1 MATTN
6 PVSGTAL
13 YIYTATEQTAARDPL
28 GNVTQSAYDAAG
40 RLTLTTDP
48 SNNTTQYQ
56 YDALGNTVAITG
68 GTAGAA
74 SSVETRSYDAALG
87 VAVDGSGDAFLIG
100 STTTPNFPITGTAFQ
115 ATNRGQADAF
125 VAEIGAGLTGT
136 ASLLSSSYLGG
147 SNADYG
153 NAIALDSVGNA
164 YITGKTTSTD
174 FTTLTPYSATNVAG
188 GAYDSFVSRVGTALP
203 RGTIGTVA
211 GVGGAYGYG
220 GDGGRAT
227 AAQLSYPIGEPAVDA
242 AGDVFFADTSNER
255 VREVIAASGSITT
268 VVDSGGAGGF
278 GGDGGPA
285 SAALV
290 SAPEGVAL
298 DAAGN
303 LYIAD
308 TYNSRVREVRAVGG
322 VVGPSSTIVTVAG
335 GGNPADGLGDGGP
348 AGQAGIY
355 YPTGVALDG
364 AGNLYVADRAHY
376 RVREVLAMGGSIG
389 ATSVITTVA
398 GTGSVGYNGD
408 GIPATT
414 AMLVDPTGV
423 AVDAAGNLYIADY
436 AGRRV
441 RAVLA
446 AGGSIGVTSPIT
458 TVAGTG
464 NAGYNG
470 DNIPAAT
477 AQLTEPWGVATD
489 AAGNLYIVDT
499 YGQRVREVGGVGP
512 VSVATTVVT
521 PIVTTSYNGDGE
533 PTRQTDA
540 DGNTTTSLYDPLGRM
555 VTQTNPLSGTA
566 VMTYT
571 ATELTQ
577 QRDAQGNVTSYG
589 YDNAGRQTLVSNPVT
604 GTMRSGYDAAG
615 NTVAMTTT
623 DATAGGAVTTLESMG
638 YDSFNRVTS
647 DTVVTDTSR
656 GLAGPTL
663 TTLTAYD
670 RDGNVAQV
678 QQPTGDMTANAYDLA
693 DEPSLALLAAA
704 PVAPG
709 QPATT
714 LSYESYGYDA
724 AGNLASLTDADGRGT
739 VTTYDGDNRV
749 LQSVATSS
757 DDRGTTTITAVPQ
770 YDPNGNQTGTTTTTQ
785 QPAGAT
791 ETHTIGATYDTN
803 DTLVASGNDGLS
815 TAYGH
820 DPSGDARVETI
831 MSGSA
836 LVTMGYDAQH
846 RLTAVSESAGGAGP
860 QTATFGYT
868 PNDLVQS
875 AALPGNVQ
883 VTLGYDPNSALTAL
897 NANGPSTGA
906 TGVTGTTL
914 HSAYGYSYN
923 AAGYMTSMATLSG
936 TDTLAHDASGRL
948 IDEAGPGV
956 VATGHHNQWTYD
968 TNGNLLTATDDTGA
982 TNLYTYT
989 VGAGRDPKTIN
1000 AIQQMGTTG
1009 QPATSVVSYGYDSSG
1024 DVTSIANGIDPTNPQ
1039 LKGAVNQSVRYDAVG
1054 RPVRV
1059 TTYDHNIPTTISLSY
1074 DAGGE
1079 RSDYRIQQAST
1090 GLNQDYQFG
1099 YRGDGELAQVTV
1111 LTGGVPLYTDSY
1123 LYGPQGQPLE
1133 LLRQRPSG
1141 SLSRY
1146 WYVLDGQG
1154 SVVALTDANG
1164 TVVDRYAYDQWGE
1177 LTSNDATDE
1186 HVAQQ
1191 LRYRGYWYDEK
1202 ISWYWLGLRYY
1213 DPETA
1218 RMLQPDLLDLDGLH
1232 TYAYADDNPTDEY
1245 DLMGLFDCPKHGI
1258 WFVPGSGKALHGL
1271 CVYLDKALLP
1281 AIGLQGASTS

>member
-1 MATTN
+1 M
-6 PVSGTAL
+6 
-13 YIYTATEQTAARDPL
+13 
-28 GNVTQSAYDAAG
+28 
-40 RLTLTTDP
+40 
-48 SNNTTQYQ
+48 
-56 YDALGNTVAITG
+56 
-68 GTAGAA
+68 
-74 SSVETRSYDAALG
+74 
-87 VAVDGSGDAFLIG
+87 
-100 STTTPNFPITGTAFQ
+100 
-115 ATNRGQADAF
+115 
-125 VAEIGAGLTGT
+125 
-136 ASLLSSSYLGG
+136 
-147 SNADYG
+147 
-153 NAIALDSVGNA
+153 
-164 YITGKTTSTD
+164 
-174 FTTLTPYSATNVAG
+174 
-188 GAYDSFVSRVGTALP
+188 
-203 RGTIGTVA
+203 
-211 GVGGAYGYG
+211 
-220 GDGGRAT
+220 
-227 AAQLSYPIGEPAVDA
+227 
-242 AGDVFFADTSNER
+242 
-255 VREVIAASGSITT
+255 REVLAT
-268 VVDSGGAGGF
+268 
-278 GGDGGPA
+278 
-285 SAALV
+285 
-290 SAPEGVAL
+290 
-298 DAAGN
+298 
-303 LYIAD
+303 
-308 TYNSRVREVRAVGG
+308 GG

-335 GGNPADGLGDGGP
+335 SGAAGSGGDGGLATAAQFNNPAGVAVDRAGNLYIADYYNNRVREVLAVGGSVGPSSTIITVAGGGSPPSGVGDGGP
-348 AGQAGIY
+348 AAQASLSS
-355 YPTGVALDG
+355 PAGVALDA
-364 AGNLYVADRAHY
+364 AGNLYVADRYHY
-376 RVREVLAMGGSIG
+376 RVREVLATGGG
-389 ATSVITTVA
+389 VGPTSPITTVA
-398 GTGSVGYNGD
+398 GTGTQGYNGD
-408 GIPATT
+408 GIPAIS
-414 AMLVDPTGV
+414 ASLMAPTGV

-436 AGRRV
+436 NNGRV
-441 RAVLA
+441 RGVLA
-446 AGGSIGVTSPIT
+446 TGGSIGATSLIT

-464 NAGYNG
+464 NIGYNG

-477 AQLTEPWGVATD
+477 AQLNNPFGLATD
-489 AAGNLYIVDT
+489 GAGNLYIVDT

-512 VSVATTVVT
+512 RTFATTVVT

-540 DGNTTTSLYDPLGRM
+540 NGNTTTSLYDPLGRM
-555 VTQTNPLSGTA
+555 VTQTNPVSGTSI
-566 VMTYT
+566 MTYT

-589 YDNAGRQTLVSNPVT
+589 YDPAGRQTLVSNPVT
-604 GTMRSGYDAAG
+604 GPVQSGYDAAG

-670 RDGNVAQV
+670 RDGNVAVV
-678 QQPTGDMTANAYDLA
+678 QQPTGDVTVNAYDLA
-693 DEPSLALLAAA
+693 DEPSATLLAAA
-704 PVAPG
+704 PG
-709 QPATT
+709 QPTT
-714 LSYESYGYDA
+714 PLSYESYGYDA
-724 AGNLASLTDADGRGT
+724 AGNQATLTDADGRT
-739 VTTYDGDNRV
+739 TTTTYDGDNRV
-749 LQSVATSS
+749 LQSVATST
-757 DDRGTTTITAVPQ
+757 DDRGTTTITSVPQ
-770 YDPNGNQTGTTTTTQ
+770 YDPDGNQTGTTTTTQ
-785 QPAGAT
+785 QPAGTT
-791 ETHTIGATYDTN
+791 ETHTTGSTYDTN
-803 DTLVASGNDGLS
+803 DTLVASGDDGLS

-836 LVTMGYDAQH
+836 LATLGYDAQH
-846 RLTAVSESAGGAGP
+846 RLTSVGESAGGAPP

-868 PNDLVQS
+868 PNDLLQS
-875 AALPGNVQ
+875 EALPGNVQ
-883 VTLGYDPNSALTAL
+883 VSLGYDPNSALTNL
-897 NANGPSTGA
+897 GANGPNTGA

-914 HSAYGYSYN
+914 HSHYGYTYN

-948 IDEAGPGV
+948 IDEQGPGV

-1000 AIQQMGTTG
+1000 EIQQMGTTG
-1009 QPATSVVSYGYDSSG
+1009 QAANSVVSYGYDSSG
-1024 DVTSIANGIDPTNPQ
+1024 DVTSIANGIDPTNPA

-1099 YRGDGELAQVTV
+1099 YRGAGELAQVTV

-1123 LYGPQGQPLE
+1123 LYGPTGEPLE
-1133 LLRQRPSG
+1133 LLRQRPGG

-1186 HVAQQ
+1186 RVAQQ

-1202 ISWYWLGLRYY
+1202 LSWYWLGLRYY

-1218 RMLQPDLLDLDGLH
+1218 RMLQPDPLDLDGTH
-1232 TYAYADDNPTDEY
+1232 TYAYAGDDPTDVY
-1245 DLMGLFDCPKHGI
+1245 DLMGLFNCADASVVVQGRFHRAAFVGVCIALDQALMKEGGI
-1258 WFVPGSGKALHGL
+1258 NGIVVLYDVFARR
-1271 CVYLDKALLP
+1271 
-1281 AIGLQGASTS
+1281 LQHAAQPEREQ